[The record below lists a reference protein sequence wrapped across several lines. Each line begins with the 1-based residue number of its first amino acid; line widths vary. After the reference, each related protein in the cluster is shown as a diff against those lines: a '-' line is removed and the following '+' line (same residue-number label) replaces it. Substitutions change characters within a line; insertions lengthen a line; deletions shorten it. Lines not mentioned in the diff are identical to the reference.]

1 LRAIAVVEAGD
12 DTYDPRRGGTAGSIG
27 NLRDGADEQT
37 ESQIAGF
44 REGNSKMAASRG
56 RVPTSPDKELQA
68 IGAIIALLEP
78 LGEEE
83 RGRVLEYVLKRL
95 DMATVR
101 PAVVAAEQPSSVAT
115 NAPQTITDIRTLT
128 AEKQPRSA
136 NEMAA
141 LVAYY
146 VSELAREG
154 DRSDTVN
161 PDLVRKYF
169 KMAAFPLPSALR
181 NVLPNAAAA
190 GYMESVGRG
199 EYRLNPVG
207 YNLVVHRLPRSGS
220 PGPASS
226 TGRGPRVA
234 RRKVRT
240 PRKRER

>member
-1 LRAIAVVEAGD
+1 
-12 DTYDPRRGGTAGSIG
+12 
-27 NLRDGADEQT
+27 
-37 ESQIAGF
+37 
-44 REGNSKMAASRG
+44 MATSRG
-56 RVPTSPDKELQA
+56 RTPAGPDKELQA
-68 IGAIIALLEP
+68 IGAIISLLEP
-78 LGEEE
+78 LKEEE

-101 PAVVAAEQPSSVAT
+101 PAVVAAEQVPSAAPS
-115 NAPQTITDIRTLT
+115 APQAIPDIRTLT

-146 VSELAREG
+146 VSELAPEA
-154 DRSDTVN
+154 DRSNTVD
-161 PDLVRKYF
+161 PDLIRKYF

-220 PGPASS
+220 PGPAPA
-226 TGRGPRVA
+226 TGRGPRAV
-234 RRKVRT
+234 RRKART
-240 PRKRER
+240 QRKRGR